1 MATKRIPNDGL
12 AALLDEAKWSRS
24 QLANRVN
31 RLGAEAGL
39 TLKYDHSAVSHW
51 VAGTQPVEQVRP
63 LVVEAFARRLG
74 RPVTYA
80 ETGFARPPD
89 QDGDMIEDLMDTSRA
104 DMDPSRRRMLASG
117 VYSAALAVPLFADL
131 VPEKERAER
140 PATRPTGRIGAGE
153 VTTIRTMTNR
163 IADILDELG
172 GGHARPMAAAFLV
185 NTVGPW
191 LRADATPAVKKDLL
205 AAASDLVYLTGW
217 MAMYERQQALGQR
230 YYVKA
235 LHLAGEAEDYVTYCR
250 TLRGMS
256 LQAAH
261 LGYGPK
267 ALQLA
272 DSAAEAAARGG
283 GPRLRA
289 FLRGM
294 QAHAASMTGD
304 RAQATRRLDEA
315 DSALSQADERR
326 ESIGG
331 YDRTAWLFHQAHVLW
346 EIKDYPGSIR
356 ALQHSIR
363 IQHPQERQGRVH
375 SYALLAE
382 RQLAYGHLEA
392 ACESWT
398 HFLEHYEQLST
409 ARGDEHFA
417 AMRRKLRPHATVR
430 AVRQLTHAADQVAA
444 LKA

>member
-1 MATKRIPNDGL
+1 MAKKRIPNDGL

-31 RLGAEAGL
+31 RLGAESGL
-39 TLKYDHSAVSHW
+39 VLRYDHSAVSHW

-63 LVVEAFARRLG
+63 LIVEAFARRLG
-74 RPVTYA
+74 RPVTHA
-80 ETGFARPPD
+80 EAGLTPPPG
-89 QDGDMIEDLMDTSRA
+89 QDGDMIEDLIDTSRA
-104 DMDPSRRRMLASG
+104 DMDPSRRRVLASG

-131 VPEKERAER
+131 VPEKERAEQ
-140 PATRPTGRIGAGE
+140 PVTRPTGRIGPGE
-153 VTTIRTMTNR
+153 VATIRTMTNR

-191 LRADATPAVKKDLL
+191 LRAPASPAVRKDML

-217 MAMYERQQALGQR
+217 MAMYERQQGLGQR
-230 YYVKA
+230 YYLKA
-235 LHLAGEAEDYVTYCR
+235 LRLAGEAEDYVTYCR

-272 DSAAEAAARGG
+272 DSAAEAAPAG
-283 GPRLRA
+283 GPRLQA

-304 RAQATRRLDEA
+304 RAQAMRRLDEA
-315 DSALSQADERR
+315 DTALSQADERR
-326 ESIGG
+326 EMIGG

-346 EIKDYPGSIR
+346 EVKDYPGSIR
-356 ALQHSIR
+356 ALQQSIR
-363 IQHPQERQGRVH
+363 LQHPQERQGRVH
-375 SYALLAE
+375 SYAVLAE
-382 RQLAYGHLEA
+382 RQLAFGHLEA

-398 HFLEHYEQLST
+398 NFLEHYEHLST
-409 ARGDEHFA
+409 ARGDEHFG
-417 AMRRKLRPHATVR
+417 AMRRKLRPYGKVR